1 MEIRVVKVGEMCPL
15 GWRLVDHASIP
26 AATGVALALIF
37 SSPLVACSQELPTAA
52 VVTISESAIEFPAI
66 VTAAGFEEE
75 SDMTGYHFIVWHDGR
90 AASRSLFQTEVTDV
104 QVLDALEAL
113 GAEPG
118 NALYIDTWDERYEA
132 ESTAPDRL
140 IEGPPVD
147 LYVIVSGQSE
157 PLTLEDILLDPGQR
171 GFDMRFGGHRANIAE
186 WHSGCVVC
194 LYSCPGSKI
203 GNASYTVRDFV
214 DGATRFG
221 ARPGVLPED
230 GTQVTIRVELA
241 DGREEE
247 AR

>member
-1 MEIRVVKVGEMCPL
+1 MTVGRICPPRWRFVV
-15 GWRLVDHASIP
+15 HASIP
-26 AATGVALALIF
+26 VAAGIVVALML
-37 SSPLVACSQELPTAA
+37 SSPLSACSQDPPTAS
-52 VVTISESAIEFPAI
+52 VVTISASSIEFPAV

-75 SDMTGYHFIVWHDGR
+75 SDMAGYHFIVWHDGR
-90 AASRSLFQTEVTDV
+90 AASRSLFRAEVSDV
-104 QVLDALEAL
+104 QVLDAIEAL
-113 GAEPG
+113 GAVPG
-118 NALYIDTWDERYEA
+118 NALSIDTWDERYEPN
-132 ESTAPDRL
+132 STAPDKL

-147 LYVIVSGQSE
+147 LYVIIPGQSE
-157 PLTLEDILLDPGQR
+157 PLSLEDILFDPGQR
-171 GFDMRFGGHRANIAE
+171 GFDMRFGGHRTNIGQ

-247 AR
+247 AQ